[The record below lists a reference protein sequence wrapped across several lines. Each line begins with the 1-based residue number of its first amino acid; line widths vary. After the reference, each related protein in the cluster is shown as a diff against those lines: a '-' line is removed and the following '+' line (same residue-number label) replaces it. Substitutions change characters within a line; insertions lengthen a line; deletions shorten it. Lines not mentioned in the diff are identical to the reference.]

1 LGGDEFAILMNEA
14 ATIENAA
21 ALAQRVLAAFSEPY
35 AYEGQSIAISTSPAG
50 AFGMARQRVRSA

>member
-1 LGGDEFAILMNEA
+1 LMNEA